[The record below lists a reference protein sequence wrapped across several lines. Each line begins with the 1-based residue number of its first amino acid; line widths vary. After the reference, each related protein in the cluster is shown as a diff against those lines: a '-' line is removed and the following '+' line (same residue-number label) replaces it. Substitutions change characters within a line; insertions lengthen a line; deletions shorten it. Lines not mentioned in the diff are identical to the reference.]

1 MYTMRMNLRTTF
13 VSTLLVEQSAN
24 NMSVVFNSI
33 PDSILLI
40 SEQNPVATNQL
51 VSLDDDLKI
60 DDVGGV

>member
-33 PDSILLI
+33 PDAILLI
-40 SEQNPVATNQL
+40 SEQNPVATNHL
-51 VSLDDDLKI
+51 VNLDDDLKI